1 MLGKGSVL
9 LGSALFGA
17 AALASSSQDLVAR
30 QAGQLDACPGYAA
43 SNVVDEG
50 GRVTADLALA
60 GTACNAYGD
69 DLTNLKLEVEYQTGL
84 FIPNWASKNR
94 MTMLMAGR
102 KPHPRQDLRCRRAGV
117 PDPGVRLA
125 PPAERGWR

>member
-17 AALASSSQDLVAR
+17 AALASSDLVTR
-30 QAGQLDACPGYAA
+30 QAGELDACPGYAA

-60 GTACNAYGD
+60 GTACNVYGD
-69 DLTNLKLEVEYQTGL
+69 DLTDLKLEVEYQTGL
-84 FIPNWASKNR
+84 FIPNCSF
-94 MTMLMAGR
+94 
-102 KPHPRQDLRCRRAGV
+102 RR
-117 PDPGVRLA
+117 
-125 PPAERGWR
+125 EWQC